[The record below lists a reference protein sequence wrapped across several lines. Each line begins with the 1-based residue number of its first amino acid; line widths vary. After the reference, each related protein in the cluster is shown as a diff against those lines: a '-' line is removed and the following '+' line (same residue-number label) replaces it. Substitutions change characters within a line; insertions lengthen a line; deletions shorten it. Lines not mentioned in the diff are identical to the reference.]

1 MEKPADGIDFFFIWC
16 ILNQVDFVRFD
27 FFLRPSTALSTI
39 LIQYPSFE
47 SICPGIKSSSD
58 CVLPDEPLV
67 VSDFHHTI
75 KEVIRFWRKFVAMSA
90 DAGGSV
96 RDKVATKGGF
106 RMDYKTV
113 ILERKDGVAVL
124 TLNRPDV
131 LNSVNMEMR
140 SEILNILDSL
150 ERDSSVR
157 VLVVT
162 GAGRAF
168 CAGADINEFKE
179 SGKDPEMQK
188 FLNKKLIAMA
198 RAFYEFEKPIIGA
211 INGVSAGDGS
221 QWVLAFDLNVAS
233 EKARFGWPAT
243 YLGIL

>member
-1 MEKPADGIDFFFIWC
+1 
-16 ILNQVDFVRFD
+16 
-27 FFLRPSTALSTI
+27 
-39 LIQYPSFE
+39 
-47 SICPGIKSSSD
+47 
-58 CVLPDEPLV
+58 
-67 VSDFHHTI
+67 
-75 KEVIRFWRKFVAMSA
+75 
-90 DAGGSV
+90 
-96 RDKVATKGGF
+96 
-106 RMDYKTV
+106 MDYKTV
-113 ILERKDGVAVL
+113 MLEKKDGAAVL

-140 SEILNILDSL
+140 SEILGILDDL
-150 ERDSSVR
+150 ERDPAVR
-157 VLVVT
+157 VLIMT

-179 SGKDPEMQK
+179 SGKDPAMQK

-198 RAFYEFEKPIIGA
+198 RAYYEFEKPVIGA